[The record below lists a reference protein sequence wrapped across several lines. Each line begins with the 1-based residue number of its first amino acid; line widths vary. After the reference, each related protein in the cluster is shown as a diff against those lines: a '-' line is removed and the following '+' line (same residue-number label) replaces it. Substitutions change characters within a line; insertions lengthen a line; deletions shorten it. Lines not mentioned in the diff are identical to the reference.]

1 MARGTLLFM
10 CVVSLLAPTARL
22 NAQEVDVLVIVPD
35 YYGANLNFDLD
46 NLQNFG
52 WNITTAG
59 VSASVRPC
67 PSYAGP
73 RGCPILT
80 VDVLISEIGDIDEYD
95 VVAIM
100 PGSMWV
106 STPYGDLMASQAVLD
121 LIADAVEQDLVVF
134 APCGA
139 VRVLA
144 AADVLDGVTVT
155 GHPRFQS
162 EYEAA
167 GATFLGGNLAPVI
180 DGRIVTATR
189 GMYFHEA
196 NCEAIAVALESGAVV
211 GQEVTR

>member
-1 MARGTLLFM
+1 MMARGTLLLL
-10 CVVSLLAPTARL
+10 CIGSILAPTVH
-22 NAQEVDVLVIVPD
+22 AQEVDALVIVPN
-35 YYGANLNFDLD
+35 YYGANLNFNLD

-59 VSASVRPC
+59 VSASARPC
-67 PSYAGP
+67 PSYGGP

-80 VDVLISEIGDIDEYD
+80 LDMIVSDIGEITDYD

-106 STPYGDLMASQAVLD
+106 SSPYGDLLASQTVLD
-121 LIADAVEQDLVVF
+121 LIADAVDQDLVVF
-134 APCGA
+134 APCGS

-155 GHPRFQS
+155 GHTRFQA
-162 EYEAA
+162 EYLAA

-180 DGRIVTATR
+180 DGKIVTATR
-189 GMYFHEA
+189 GMYFHET
-196 NCEAIAVALESGAVV
+196 NCEAIAVALESEVGSGA
-211 GQEVTR
+211 EVTR